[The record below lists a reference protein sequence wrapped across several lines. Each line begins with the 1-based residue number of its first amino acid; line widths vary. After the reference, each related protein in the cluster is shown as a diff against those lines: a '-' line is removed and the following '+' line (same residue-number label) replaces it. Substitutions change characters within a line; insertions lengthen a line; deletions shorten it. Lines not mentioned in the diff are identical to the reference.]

1 MGKTVF
7 NPVTTKWRG
16 AIGGFRYSIL
26 RGKQIIA
33 ERASAMKNPR
43 TPAQME
49 NRTKFKLASQ
59 FSALWSDI
67 LALNLVKKESD
78 ATMARSIGTS
88 AAYEVAEM
96 ANNAASLE
104 LVDFTAEFN
113 SRTNQPVEAGI
124 SLVWTAT
131 TQSITAPADEVI
143 TYKVVAF
150 DENDNPMGQNVVTYV
165 SDGTAK
171 MVDLPAIFGNAS
183 RYDIMVFGATP
194 KTGAEGFTGSISN
207 IEGPIDTAELYHLYA
222 AVAADQSVD
231 INGLLSGSY
240 LVA

>member
-59 FSALWSDI
+59 FSAIWEDI
-67 LALNLVKKESD
+67 LVLNLVQKERD
-78 ATMARSIGTS
+78 AVLARAIGTS
-88 AAYEVAEM
+88 AAHAVATI
-96 ANNAASLE
+96 ADNAASLE
-104 LVDFTAEFN
+104 LDAFTAEFN
-113 SRTNQPVEAGI
+113 SRTNQPIEAGI
-124 SLVWTAT
+124 SLVWTAQ
-131 TQSITAPADEVI
+131 TQTITAPENEVV

-150 DENDNPMGQNVVTYV
+150 DENDNPMGQNVETYV

-171 MVDLPAIFGNAS
+171 MVDLPAIFGTAK
-183 RYDIMVFGATP
+183 RYDILVFGTTP

-207 IEGPIDTAELYHLYA
+207 IEGPVETAELYTLYA

-231 INGLLSGSY
+231 INGLLSRSY